1 MFIGAPT
8 LGTDVTSGNSGV
20 PWLEATMVSSIVE
33 GAIVE
38 SAETLVLPRVVGWD
52 VVEISEEEMPECLLR
67 LEVKFRSV

>member
-1 MFIGAPT
+1 
-8 LGTDVTSGNSGV
+8 
-20 PWLEATMVSSIVE
+20 MVFSIVE
-33 GAIVE
+33 GTIVE